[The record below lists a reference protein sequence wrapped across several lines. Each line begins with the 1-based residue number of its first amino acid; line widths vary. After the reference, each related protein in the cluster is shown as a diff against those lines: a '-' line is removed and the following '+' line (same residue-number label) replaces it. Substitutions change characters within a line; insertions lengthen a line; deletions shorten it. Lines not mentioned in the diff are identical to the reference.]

1 MIKPLP
7 AEIKRLKSQDPSN
20 GDFTKNM
27 AEKHRY
33 TLQLERQLRELMT
46 SQSNDLEKSL
56 SSSQQSLEAS
66 NAEVERMKMEV
77 AHVQAKVD
85 TLQNDLKESR
95 ENVQQKAEELVRER
109 ETMRKKEMDFSAN
122 EAALRK
128 INNELEVRVRV
139 DVDRVKER
147 ERFRISK
154 LALFRE

>member
-1 MIKPLP
+1 
-7 AEIKRLKSQDPSN
+7 
-20 GDFTKNM
+20 M

-66 NAEVERMKMEV
+66 HAEVERVKMEV

-85 TLQNDLKESR
+85 TLRNELRESR

-109 ETMRKKEMDFSAN
+109 ETTRKKDLEFSAN

-128 INNELEVRVRV
+128 INNELEVQTPTP
-139 DVDRVKER
+139 DSYL
-147 ERFRISK
+147 I
-154 LALFRE
+154 

>member
-1 MIKPLP
+1 MTKIIFFQFS

-66 NAEVERMKMEV
+66 NAEVERIRMEL
-77 AHVQAKVD
+77 AQVQARLD
-85 TLQNDLKESR
+85 TSQNELKESR
-95 ENVQQKAEELVRER
+95 ENLQHRTEELVREK
-109 ETMRKKEMDFSAN
+109 ELMRKKEMDFSAN

-128 INNELEVRVRV
+128 INNELEVHGIYWDTSQSILVCICNEV
-139 DVDRVKER
+139 L
-147 ERFRISK
+147 I
-154 LALFRE
+154 